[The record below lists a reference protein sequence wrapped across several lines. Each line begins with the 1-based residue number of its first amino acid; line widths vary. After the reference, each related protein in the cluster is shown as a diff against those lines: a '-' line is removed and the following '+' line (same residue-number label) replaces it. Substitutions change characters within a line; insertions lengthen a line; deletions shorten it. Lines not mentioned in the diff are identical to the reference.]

1 MNLFE
6 SFRVAWVALIS
17 NKMRALLTMLGI
29 IIGVGTVIGTLAIGN
44 GYSNFIESEFGKL
57 GIGRLT
63 ISPQLEPSDGDET
76 LTPHL
81 TAADAEALLQPGAA
95 PAVETVVVQYDG
107 NAVVDSGKDRYFYS
121 VTGVTPNNFVITP
134 NELGPGRYYSADEER
149 KDRKSVV

>member
-6 SFRVAWVALIS
+6 SFRVAWMALRT

-63 ISPQLEPSDGDET
+63 ISPQIDPAAGDDT

-81 TAADAEALLQPGAA
+81 TAADADALLQPGAA
-95 PAVETVVVQYDG
+95 PAVETVVVQ
-107 NAVVDSGKDRYFYS
+107 
-121 VTGVTPNNFVITP
+121 
-134 NELGPGRYYSADEER
+134 
-149 KDRKSVV
+149 